1 MFFRTFFN
9 TLRQSS
15 LSILESIDSKYLSV
29 FEGLRLSHVITDFKC
44 AATLE
49 NEHIIPR
56 EWIYQEYRGQWLRM
70 LRVENSYDSGFD
82 KKN

>member
-1 MFFRTFFN
+1 MA
-9 TLRQSS
+9 
-15 LSILESIDSKYLSV
+15 V
-29 FEGLRLSHVITDFKC
+29 FEGVRLCHVITDFKC

-56 EWIYQEYRGQWLRM
+56 HWIANEYRAQWLRM
-70 LRVENSYDSGFD
+70 LRVENSYDSGTQTRNSKYFLGICL